1 MPCRHTA
8 KIRLQM
14 VLIVDDMAENIFSL
28 RRTLEL
34 SGFEVDSAQS
44 GEEALKKILR
54 QQYSLIILDV
64 QMPGMDGFEVAEAIS
79 GYSKAKDIPI
89 IFLSAVSTDKK
100 FITRGYSAGAVDYVT
115 KPVDPDIFILKVQTL
130 HRLHEQHRELEKARI
145 DLLEEIAIRKHA
157 EQRLQHSIQELRS
170 TLEALPQLAFTILPN
185 GRIEFCNSQW
195 YLYAE
200 KTEMPQFHPEDSHV
214 GQLIRENLTTADTLV
229 AELRILH
236 LGSGSFRW
244 HLLRMT
250 PVLQDGQ
257 VAKWV
262 GTFTDIQ
269 EQKAASDILE
279 SKVRERTEELLVKN
293 KELESSNHEL
303 QQFASVASHDLKEPL
318 RKIQVF
324 GSIIKDRLTAESP
337 QAVDGMNRIVEASQ
351 RMSVLINDLLDYS
364 RLGIDSFFAPTPLSE
379 IVAETLRDLE
389 YPIQEK
395 EAGIEVGELPVIDA
409 IPGQMRQVFQN
420 LLSNSLKFVAPGT
433 KPLIRISASTIEA
446 GGLTRCRLEIRDNGI
461 GFDQQYAEKIFTIF
475 QRLNSRQE
483 YEGTGIGL
491 AIVKKIIE
499 KHRGTIAVRSTEGSG
514 TTFTIV
520 LPLQQQRPDSEH
532 PEAEAHSIQS

>member
-1 MPCRHTA
+1 
-8 KIRLQM
+8 M
-14 VLIVDDMAENIFSL
+14 VLIVDDKAENIFSL
-28 RRTLEL
+28 RRTLEI

-44 GEEALKKILR
+44 GEDALKKILR

-79 GYSKAKDIPI
+79 GYSRAKDTPI
-89 IFLSAVSTDKK
+89 IFLSAVNTEKK
-100 FITRGYSAGAVDYVT
+100 FITRGYSSGAVDYVT
-115 KPVDPDIFILKVQTL
+115 KPVDPDVFLLKVQTL
-130 HRLHEQHRELEKARI
+130 HRLYEQNRDLEKARLA
-145 DLLEEIAIRKHA
+145 LLEEIAIRKHA
-157 EQRLQHSIQELRS
+157 ELRLQHSIQELRS
-170 TLEALPQLAFTILPN
+170 TLEALPQLAFTVLPD
-185 GRIEFCNSQW
+185 GTIEFTNSQW

-200 KTEMPQFHPEDSHV
+200 KHQLPQFHAEDAHV
-214 GQLIRENLTTADTLV
+214 YELFRQNLASGDTLV

-236 LGSGSFRW
+236 LSSASYRW
-244 HLLRMT
+244 HLLRVT
-250 PVLQDGQ
+250 PVMQDGN

-279 SKVRERTEELLVKN
+279 IKVRERTEELLEKN

-324 GSIIKDRLTAESP
+324 GSIIKSRLSGEAP
-337 QAVDGMNRIVEASQ
+337 QAVDGLNRIVEASE
-351 RMSVLINDLLDYS
+351 RMSILINDLLDYS
-364 RLGIDSFFAPTPLSE
+364 RLSVDSFFKRTDLAA
-379 IVAETLRDLE
+379 IVSETLHDLE

-395 EAGIEVGELPVIDA
+395 GALINVGNLPVIDA

-420 LLSNSLKFVAPGT
+420 LLSNSLKFVAPGVR
-433 KPLIRISASTIEA
+433 PEIEISAVPVSA
-446 GGLTRCRLEIRDNGI
+446 GGVDLCCLEIRDNGI

-475 QRLNSRQE
+475 QRLNSRLE

-491 AIVKKIIE
+491 AIVKKIVE
-499 KHRGTIAVRSTEGSG
+499 KHRGTVAVRSTEGAG
-514 TTFTIV
+514 TTFSITLPVHQQQPDPLPV
-520 LPLQQQRPDSEH
+520 LP
-532 PEAEAHSIQS
+532 I